1 LFAST
6 FLLNHFELF
15 GLSQVFAR
23 LFGRNMPPPQFRTPL
38 LYRLIR
44 HPLYLGF
51 LLAFWA
57 TSSMTAGHLLFAV
70 ATTGYIL
77 IAIQLEERDL
87 IDMFGDQYRRYRQQV
102 AMLISWSGR
111 KPVHITDG
119 DNSVPERNSRR

>member
-1 LFAST
+1 
-6 FLLNHFELF
+6 
-15 GLSQVFAR
+15 
-23 LFGRNMPPPQFRTPL
+23 
-38 LYRLIR
+38 
-44 HPLYLGF
+44 
-51 LLAFWA
+51 
-57 TSSMTAGHLLFAV
+57 MTTGHLLFAV